1 MALREL
7 GKRDRL
13 PESRPARALP
23 GAAVTAALCAV
34 LRFKTTHCLRLGPS
48 VPVCRGAGGALSPS
62 RPMPGMC
69 WEHTHGTCS
78 RGHTGSPTEG
88 QIANYEVSI

>member
-1 MALREL
+1 MCVALREL

-48 VPVCRGAGGALSPS
+48 VPVCRGAGGHCPQADRCQGCAGSTLMVPAPGATRG
-62 RPMPGMC
+62 RPQKDKLQTMK
-69 WEHTHGTCS
+69 
-78 RGHTGSPTEG
+78 
-88 QIANYEVSI
+88 